1 MIETYTIVL
10 ADNTEVFSVDIQTDN
25 YTLVDDYDSGKLS
38 DQDIINLCDL
48 DGEYMIKDIVPVE

>member
-1 MIETYTIVL
+1 MELFTVVL
-10 ADNTEVFSVDIQTDN
+10 ADNTEVFSVEVETEN